1 MSLWFG
7 RRRRGGHDSDA
18 QAEEEA
24 GPTAEEEAGPTAE
37 EEALPT
43 PGEGHGA
50 RVEEEADDPDG
61 DPDDSMTARGSRP
74 RVNVKVAGTAALLG
88 AALLTT
94 PFLLTQSGDADHTAR
109 NAAGARPDDAVGQD
123 GLASPGIPTT
133 PTVPERPSAPSGKA
147 TASHPSAKAAEDA
160 AKKFVEESPKHY
172 PPGETDKTGH
182 EATATHAAAAKSSKP
197 TSKSTTKSTTKP
209 TATAVPTSLNIPAG
223 QSLGQG
229 QSWKTDR
236 LTVTMQTD
244 GNFVVYN
251 AAHKGLWSTRTNG
264 YGYRAKMNSDGNF
277 VIYDKAGNDIWD
289 TGTSGHSGAY
299 FRLGHD
305 GNVMVVYQGHA
316 IWNAGTRVV

>member
-1 MSLWFG
+1 PGGLSLWFG
-7 RRRRGGHDSDA
+7 RRRRGGHESDT
-18 QAEEEA
+18 QAEEET
-24 GPTAEEEAGPTAE
+24 GSPAE

-43 PGEGHGA
+43 PGEGYGA

-61 DPDDSMTARGSRP
+61 DPDDGMSARGSRP

-88 AALLTT
+88 TALLIT
-94 PFLLTQSGDADHTAR
+94 PFLLTQSGDTDHTTR
-109 NAAGARPDDAVGQD
+109 NAAGARQDDAVGQD
-123 GLASPGIPTT
+123 GLAAPGIPTT
-133 PTVPERPSAPSGKA
+133 PTVPERPSEPSGKA
-147 TASHPSAKAAEDA
+147 TAGHPSARAAEGS
-160 AKKFVEESPKHY
+160 AKKTVEKTGKYH

-182 EATATHAAAAKSSKP
+182 EALATHPAATKSSKP
-197 TSKSTTKSTTKP
+197 TSKSTTKAAASP
-209 TATAVPTSLNIPAG
+209 TAVPTSLNIPAG

-236 LTVTMQTD
+236 ITVTMQTD

-277 VIYDKAGNDIWD
+277 VIYDKAGDDIWD